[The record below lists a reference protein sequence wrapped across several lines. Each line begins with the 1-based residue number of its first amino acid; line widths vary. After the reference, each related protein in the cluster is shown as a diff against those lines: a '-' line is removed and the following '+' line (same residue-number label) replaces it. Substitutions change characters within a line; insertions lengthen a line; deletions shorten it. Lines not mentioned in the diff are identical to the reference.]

1 MVIDKKLDTDLLVSA
16 LENTETYEDFLIE
29 NKDFMGVDNITVAL
43 RKLSARLDI
52 APLDVINNAELDRA
66 YGYQIFN
73 GTRKPSRDKLIQI
86 AIGMHLSL
94 DDCNYL
100 LKCGQK
106 LPLYA
111 KSQRDAIIIYA
122 LAHNLNVIE
131 LNELL
136 DDNEQQP
143 L

>member
-1 MVIDKKLDTDLLVSA
+1 MTNDKRPDTDLLVSA
-16 LENTETYEDFLIE
+16 LESTETYEDFLIE
-29 NKDFMGVDNITVAL
+29 NKEFMGVDNITVAL
-43 RKLSARLDI
+43 RKLSAKSD
-52 APLDVINNAELDRA
+52 ATPLNIINNANLDRA

-86 AIGMHLSL
+86 AVGMKLSL
-94 DDCNYL
+94 EDSNYL

-111 KSQRDAIIIYA
+111 KSQRDAIVIYA
-122 LAHNLNVIE
+122 LAHKMTVIE

-136 DDNEQQP
+136 DENEQQP

>member
-1 MVIDKKLDTDLLVSA
+1 MTDDKKFDTDLLISA
-16 LENTETYEDFLIE
+16 LENTETYEDFLSE

-43 RKLSARLDI
+43 RKLSAKLDI
-52 APLDVINNAELDRA
+52 TPLDAINNAELDRA

-86 AIGMHLSL
+86 AVGMHLSL

-122 LAHNLNVIE
+122 LAHSMSIME
-131 LNELL
+131 LNALL

>member
-1 MVIDKKLDTDLLVSA
+1 MTGDNKLNTDLLVSA
-16 LENTETYEDFLIE
+16 LENTETYEDFLSE
-29 NKDFMGVDNITVAL
+29 NKDSMGVDNITVAL
-43 RKLSARLDI
+43 RKLSAKLDI
-52 APLDVINNAELDRA
+52 TPLDAINNSELDRA

-73 GTRKPSRDKLIQI
+73 GTRKPSRNKLIQI
-86 AIGMHLSL
+86 SIGMNLSL

-106 LPLYA
+106 QPLYA

-122 LAHNLNVIE
+122 LTHNLNIIAV
-131 LNELL
+131 NELL
-136 DDNEQQP
+136 YDNEQQP